1 MKVKKKKPLIFIIVK
16 RGAIFFFLMCLML
29 IFLYILGAFQQ
40 FTDAALLMLLRLAG
54 FFGLF
59 LGMNGA
65 FGIILEIWF
74 FFRKE
79 NFHILFN
86 IILFFL
92 FGSFGIVVAVF
103 TFFIQALTGGYGK

>member
-1 MKVKKKKPLIFIIVK
+1 MGITKRKPMIFIIVK
-16 RGAIFFFLMCLML
+16 RGIIFFFLMCVIL

-40 FTDAALLMLLRLAG
+40 FSDASLHMLLRLTG

-59 LGMNGA
+59 LGINGA

-79 NFHILFN
+79 NYHIFFN
-86 IILFFL
+86 IILFFI
-92 FGSFGIVVAVF
+92 FGSFGILVAVI
-103 TFFIQALTGGYGK
+103 TFFIQAMTGGYGK